1 MQHGLYQSALL
12 FTLQSMLC
20 MAKGVEVVCLVNKVT
35 CALIQIMNTM
45 TSKVNNNDEHIVLM
59 DSMMTDI

>member
-20 MAKGVEVVCLVNKVT
+20 MAKGVEVVCLVNKSNLWIDT
-35 CALIQIMNTM
+35 NYEYHDL
-45 TSKVNNNDEHIVLM
+45 
-59 DSMMTDI
+59 